1 MLICYPATGR
11 CCAPPK
17 SIDIKTNHF
26 EHPPPP
32 HPPTSCTFFFG
43 PGVIHTPLKTFKNL
57 TSRKPP
63 LMMDKKTS
71 SRPLNASSP
80 SHRCDL
86 DANGAASPS
95 PASALRFAATPP
107 RVRFGGAAQKAQP
120 LGRNWGRKDDGGAGK
135 KWFRMPGIFP
145 YKNEEPLQ

>member
-1 MLICYPATGR
+1 MLIRYPATGR

-32 HPPTSCTFFFG
+32 PHLLHFLFCAGCDSHSLDNFA
-43 PGVIHTPLKTFKNL
+43 
-57 TSRKPP
+57 SRKPP
-63 LMMDKKTS
+63 LMMDKKTPHPDRRTPS
-71 SRPLNASSP
+71 PP

-120 LGRNWGRKDDGGAGK
+120 LGRNWTRKDDGGAGK